1 MSDLLLNA
9 SRFWSNFFWFP
20 LLSFDQIFEQIF
32 VPLCGPLIRFRRIR
46 DSASLARWLSHA
58 HCWVV
63 PGSRASIL
71 EQKTFKS
78 MSGLNKVTRLR
89 KNQHGLSSILMP
101 VSAKTIFILLAS
113 IDTYSRGLLSGQ
125 LLLAPN
131 YILDNKNVQI
141 LNVSRKKLNYLKKII
156 KLVQTSYK

>member
-1 MSDLLLNA
+1 MSGLLLHA

-32 VPLCGPLIRFRRIR
+32 VPLCGPLIRFRRVG
-46 DSASLARWLSHA
+46 DSASLARGLSHA
-58 HCWVV
+58 HCWIV

-71 EQKTFKS
+71 EQKTFRS
-78 MSGLNKVTRLR
+78 RSGLNKVARTWAQQYTYSQFPL
-89 KNQHGLSSILMP
+89 KPFVYYWPS
-101 VSAKTIFILLAS
+101 AS
-113 IDTYSRGLLSGQ
+113 IETVSRRLLSGQ

-141 LNVSRKKLNYLKKII
+141 LFV
-156 KLVQTSYK
+156 